1 MSIIGREN
9 CRLFLFQSY
18 VVDLHNRIIIG
29 LVRSAS
35 AHLKRCSQNVQDKI
49 EDGSQKPETATS
61 SSTTENTPKIDLLG
75 FLVTSSLKSMEYQRE
90 REDLQ
95 SLQIKLTSWMKRSQR
110 NPSLIQNMVQADPM
124 LFSTSSLHALNPNTM
139 RCYDVLFRPPFVSFP
154 KLGDP
159 SCLLNRFTLSR
170 EYVEKSLMQ
179 VVLSKIFHQND
190 LPSVLS
196 YVFPLFMLMSFHCPF
211 CDDTFRYCSIPCIFR
226 VTVET

>member
-1 MSIIGREN
+1 M
-9 CRLFLFQSY
+9 
-18 VVDLHNRIIIG
+18 DLHNRIIIG
-29 LVRSAS
+29 LLRSAS
-35 AHLKRCSQNVQDKI
+35 ARLKCRPTAVQDKV
-49 EDGSQKPETATS
+49 ETGNQKPVTTTS
-61 SSTTENTPKIDLLG
+61 NSIAENTPKIDLLG
-75 FLVTSSLKSMEYQRE
+75 FLVTSSLKSMEYQQE

-110 NPSLIQNMVQADPM
+110 NSYLVQNMVRIDPM
-124 LFSTSSLHALNPNTM
+124 LFSTSSIHALNPSTM
-139 RCYDVLFRPPFVSFP
+139 RCFDILSRPPFVSFP

-159 SCLLNRFTLSR
+159 SCLLSRYTLSR

-211 CDDTFRYCSIPCIFR
+211 CDDTFRYCSIPCIFEI
-226 VTVET
+226 TVEM